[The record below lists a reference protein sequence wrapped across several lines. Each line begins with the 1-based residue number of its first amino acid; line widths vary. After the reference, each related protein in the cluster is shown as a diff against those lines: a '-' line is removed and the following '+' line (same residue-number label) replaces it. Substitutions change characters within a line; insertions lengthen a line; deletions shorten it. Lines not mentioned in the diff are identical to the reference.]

1 VKVGCVEA
9 FDEPF
14 LPFMPEAGVG
24 EAAREGLLLPTLR
37 ARYIAKVDQ
46 ERDGALGTRL
56 VALRDQRLDLPPR
69 RLAAALS
76 D

>member
-1 VKVGCVEA
+1 MKFDRVES

-46 ERDGALGTRL
+46 ERDGALVTRL
-56 VALRDQRLDLPPR
+56 VAPRDQCLDLLPR
-69 RLAAALS
+69 RLAALGE
-76 D
+76 